1 MHLSD
6 SISASVFASIILSR
20 DWLMLML
27 IITGILTVMSV
38 AACTVDLYWST
49 VLLCPRPLG
58 GGIKQRCCLTSDD
71 VCRVHHEY
79 SWDPQLLEARHA
91 GRHRPGVRRVW
102 AAAGPQRTGVGAYHC
117 GGSLQLVVTC
127 ISANL

>member
-49 VLLCPRPLG
+49 VLLCPIP
-58 GGIKQRCCLTSDD
+58 
-71 VCRVHHEY
+71 
-79 SWDPQLLEARHA
+79 
-91 GRHRPGVRRVW
+91 
-102 AAAGPQRTGVGAYHC
+102 
-117 GGSLQLVVTC
+117 
-127 ISANL
+127 